1 MASGAADPLL
11 ESAAAEDGD
20 APAAHAGWERL
31 ERAARGAADG
41 LVAWRRRATEA
52 EAEVQR
58 LRAELQELSGVG
70 ALPTDLSGDELR
82 RLRAENAVL
91 TSRAAEARQR
101 ITGLL
106 ARLSVLENRP

>member
-1 MASGAADPLL
+1 MASGAADPQLSL
-11 ESAAAEDGD
+11 PGAARGGDG
-20 APAAHAGWERL
+20 GWERL
-31 ERAARGAADG
+31 ERAARAAVESLG
-41 LVAWRRRATEA
+41 EWRLRAQEA

-58 LRAELQELSGVG
+58 LRTELEELT
-70 ALPTDLSGDELR
+70 ALGPLPSDASGDELR